1 MYHKL
6 VAFVTI
12 IWFFSSP
19 SLGQELKK
27 PISAM
32 QAVSTVDFGYL
43 PTLLARSKG
52 FFVQEGLDLKLLVV
66 SVRVSVPALLSRE
79 VHFAA
84 AGSSMP
90 AALKGAPLKA
100 IYYTY
105 KTSTFQL
112 IVRPDIAG
120 SQNLKGKA
128 IAVSSPGSSND
139 QAARLML
146 KKLGLEPGRDATLL
160 STGDSQVRLLAM
172 ESNLAAGSAVN
183 PDVAAHLALRGYRIL
198 MNSAEVYPVPFS
210 GMAVHEDLIRENP
223 DLIKRWLRAHIRAM
237 LYIRKNPE
245 DAAQVAVKEL
255 KLTPEVALGA
265 TKLLMPLISADDPGG
280 FTENRMRLNLEY
292 SASRQG
298 GDAGNVAITQ
308 VADVNLL
315 REVQREMGI
324 RCTDGYQCSK
334 TRTAI
339 RSE

>member
-1 MYHKL
+1 
-6 VAFVTI
+6 
-12 IWFFSSP
+12 
-19 SLGQELKK
+19 
-27 PISAM
+27 M
-32 QAVSTVDFGYL
+32 QAISTLDFGYL

-100 IYYTY
+100 IFYSY

-112 IVRPDIAG
+112 MVRPEIAG
-120 SQNLKGKA
+120 PQNLKGKA

-146 KKLGLEPGRDATLL
+146 KKLGLEPGRDTTLL
-160 STGDSQVRLLAM
+160 ATGDSQARLLTM

-223 DLIKRWLRAHIRAM
+223 DLIKRWLCAHLRAM
-237 LYIRKNPE
+237 LYIQMNPE
-245 DAAQVAVKEL
+245 DAAQVAAKEL
-255 KLTPEVALGA
+255 KLAPEIALGA
-265 TKLLMPLISADDPGG
+265 TKILMPLISADDPGG
-280 FTENRMRLNLEY
+280 FTEKGMRLNLEY

-298 GDAGNVAITQ
+298 GDSGKVPITQ

-324 RCTDGYQCSK
+324 RCKDGYQCK
-334 TRTAI
+334 
-339 RSE
+339 

>member
-6 VAFVTI
+6 VAFVTF

-19 SLGQELKK
+19 SLAQELKK

-32 QAVSTVDFGYL
+32 AVSTVDFGYL
-43 PTLLARSKG
+43 PTLLARS
-52 FFVQEGLDLKLLVV
+52 
-66 SVRVSVPALLSRE
+66 
-79 VHFAA
+79 
-84 AGSSMP
+84 
-90 AALKGAPLKA
+90 
-100 IYYTY
+100 T
-105 KTSTFQL
+105 
-112 IVRPDIAG
+112 
-120 SQNLKGKA
+120 
-128 IAVSSPGSSND
+128 
-139 QAARLML
+139 
-146 KKLGLEPGRDATLL
+146 
-160 STGDSQVRLLAM
+160 TGDSQARLLAM

-183 PDVAAHLALRGYRIL
+183 PDVAAHLGLRGYRIL

-245 DAAQVAVKEL
+245 DAAQVAAKEL

-280 FTENRMRLNLEY
+280 FTENGMRLNLEY

-298 GDAGNVAITQ
+298 GDAGKVAITQ
-308 VADVNLL
+308 VADVNPL

-324 RCTDGYQCSK
+324 RCKDGYQCK
-334 TRTAI
+334 
-339 RSE
+339 

>member
-1 MYHKL
+1 MHHKFA
-6 VAFVTI
+6 AFVTF
-12 IWFFSSP
+12 IWFLSSP
-19 SLGQELKK
+19 ALAQEPKR
-27 PISAM
+27 PIAAM
-32 QAVSTVDFGYL
+32 QALSTLDFGYL

-112 IVRPDIAG
+112 MVRPEIAG
-120 SQNLKGKA
+120 PQNLKGKA

-146 KKLGLEPGRDATLL
+146 KKLGLEPGRDTTLL
-160 STGDSQVRLLAM
+160 ATGDSQARLLTM

-210 GMAVHEDLIRENP
+210 GMAVHEELIRENP
-223 DLIKRWLRAHIRAM
+223 ELIKRWLRAHIRAM
-237 LYIRKNPE
+237 LYIQVNPE
-245 DAAQVAVKEL
+245 DAAQVAAKEL
-255 KLTPEVALGA
+255 KLAPEVALGA
-265 TKLLMPLISADDPGG
+265 TKLLIPLISSDDPGG
-280 FTENRMRLNLEY
+280 FTEKGMRLNLEY

-298 GDAGNVAITQ
+298 GDSSKVPITQ

-324 RCTDGYQCSK
+324 RCKDGYQCK
-334 TRTAI
+334 
-339 RSE
+339 

>member
-6 VAFVTI
+6 VAFVTF

-19 SLGQELKK
+19 SLAQELKK

-120 SQNLKGKA
+120 SQNLKGKT

-160 STGDSQVRLLAM
+160 STGDSQARLLAM

-245 DAAQVAVKEL
+245 DAAQVAAKEL

-265 TKLLMPLISADDPGG
+265 TKLLMPLIGADDPGG
-280 FTENRMRLNLEY
+280 FTENGMRLNLEY

-298 GDAGNVAITQ
+298 GDAGKVAITQ

-324 RCTDGYQCSK
+324 RCKDGYQCK
-334 TRTAI
+334 
-339 RSE
+339 

>member
-1 MYHKL
+1 MLDKL
-6 VAFVTI
+6 LACVIVI
-12 IWFFSSP
+12 FFSS
-19 SLGQELKK
+19 SLSLAQEPKR
-27 PISAM
+27 PIAAV
-32 QAVSTVDFGYL
+32 QAISTLDFGYL
-43 PTLLARSKG
+43 PTLLARAKG

-66 SVRVSVPALLSRE
+66 SVRVSVPALMSRE

-112 IVRPDIAG
+112 IVRPEIVG
-120 SQNLKGKA
+120 PQNLKGKS

-139 QAARLML
+139 HAARLML

-160 STGDSQVRLLAM
+160 SSGDSQARLLAM

-183 PDVAAHLALRGYRIL
+183 PDVAAHLAPRGYRIL
-198 MNSAEVYPVPFS
+198 MNSADVYPVPFS
-210 GMAVHEDLIRENP
+210 GMAVHDDLIRDNP
-223 DLIKRWLRAHIRAM
+223 ELIKRWLRVHIRAI
-237 LYIRKNPE
+237 LHIRKNPE
-245 DAAQVAVKEL
+245 DAAQVAAKEL
-255 KLTPEVALGA
+255 KLTPEVALRA
-265 TKLLMPLISADDPGG
+265 TKLLLPAISADDPGG
-280 FTENRMRLNLEY
+280 FTENAMRLNLEY

-298 GDAGNVAITQ
+298 GDASKVAITQ

-324 RCTDGYQCSK
+324 RCKDGYQCK
-334 TRTAI
+334 
-339 RSE
+339 

>member
-1 MYHKL
+1 MHHKL
-6 VAFVTI
+6 VAFVI
-12 IWFFSSP
+12 FIGFLSSP
-19 SLGQELKK
+19 ALAQDPKK
-27 PISAM
+27 PIAAM
-32 QAVSTVDFGYL
+32 QALSTLDFGYL

-52 FFVQEGLDLKLLVV
+52 FFVQEGLDLKLLIV

-112 IVRPDIAG
+112 MVRPEIAG
-120 SQNLKGKA
+120 PQSLKGKA

-146 KKLGLEPGRDATLL
+146 KKLGLEPGRDTTLL
-160 STGDSQVRLLAM
+160 ATGDSQARLLTM
-172 ESNLAAGSAVN
+172 ESNLAVGSAVN

-223 DLIKRWLRAHIRAM
+223 ELIKRWLRAHIRAM
-237 LYIRKNPE
+237 LYIQTNPE
-245 DAAQVAVKEL
+245 DAAQVAAKEL
-255 KLTPEVALGA
+255 KLAPEVALGA

-280 FTENRMRLNLEY
+280 FTEKGMRLNLEY

-298 GDAGNVAITQ
+298 GDSSKVAITQ

-324 RCTDGYQCSK
+324 RCKDGYQCK
-334 TRTAI
+334 
-339 RSE
+339 

>member
-1 MYHKL
+1 MSSKCL
-6 VAFVTI
+6 ALFIFV
-12 IWFFSSP
+12 FFFTSP
-19 SLGQELKK
+19 SLAQEPKK
-27 PISAM
+27 PIPVL
-32 QAVSTVDFGYL
+32 QAVSTIDFGYL

-66 SVRVSVPALLSRE
+66 SVRVSVPALMSRE

-100 IYYTY
+100 VYYTY

-112 IVRPDIAG
+112 IVRPEIAG
-120 SQNLKGKA
+120 PQNLKGKA

-146 KKLGLEPGRDATLL
+146 KKLGLEAGREVTLL
-160 STGDSQVRLLAM
+160 STGDSQARLLTM
-172 ESNLAAGSAVN
+172 ESNVAAGSAVN

-210 GMAVHEDLIRENP
+210 GMAAHEDLIRENP
-223 DLIKRWLRAHIRAM
+223 ELIKRWLRAHIRAI

-245 DAAQVAVKEL
+245 DAAQVAAKEL
-255 KLTPEVALGA
+255 KLAPEVALGA
-265 TKLLMPLISADDPGG
+265 TKLLLPVISADDPGG
-280 FTENRMRLNLEY
+280 FTENGMRLNLEY

-298 GDAGNVAITQ
+298 GDAGKVPIAQ
-308 VADVNLL
+308 VADISLL

-324 RCTDGYQCSK
+324 RCKDGYQCK
-334 TRTAI
+334 
-339 RSE
+339 

>member
-1 MYHKL
+1 MGYKL
-6 VAFVTI
+6 IAFVTFI
-12 IWFFSSP
+12 GFLSSP
-19 SLGQELKK
+19 ALAQEPKR
-27 PISAM
+27 PIAAM
-32 QAVSTVDFGYL
+32 QALSTLDFGYL

-112 IVRPDIAG
+112 MVRPEIAG
-120 SQNLKGKA
+120 PQNLKGKA

-146 KKLGLEPGRDATLL
+146 KKLGLEPGRDTTLL
-160 STGDSQVRLLAM
+160 ATGDSQARLLTM

-210 GMAVHEDLIRENP
+210 GMAVHEELIRENP
-223 DLIKRWLRAHIRAM
+223 ELIKRWLRAHIRAM
-237 LYIRKNPE
+237 LYIQTNPE
-245 DAAQVAVKEL
+245 DAAQVAAKEL
-255 KLTPEVALGA
+255 KLAPEVALGA
-265 TKLLMPLISADDPGG
+265 TKLLMPLMSADDPGG
-280 FTENRMRLNLEY
+280 FTEKGMRLNLEY

-298 GDAGNVAITQ
+298 GDSSKVPITQ

-315 REVQREMGI
+315 REEQREMGI
-324 RCTDGYQCSK
+324 RCKDGYHCK
-334 TRTAI
+334 
-339 RSE
+339 

>member
-1 MYHKL
+1 ML
-6 VAFVTI
+6 RQRLAFVI
-12 IWFFSSP
+12 SIVFFSSS
-19 SLGQELKK
+19 SLAQEPKK
-27 PISAM
+27 PIPVL
-32 QAVSTVDFGYL
+32 QAVSTIDFGYL

-66 SVRVSVPALLSRE
+66 SVRVSVPALMSRE

-100 IYYTY
+100 VYYTY

-112 IVRPDIAG
+112 IVRPEIAG
-120 SQNLKGKA
+120 PQNLKGKA

-146 KKLGLEPGRDATLL
+146 KKLGLEAGREVTLL
-160 STGDSQVRLLAM
+160 STGDSQARLLTM
-172 ESNLAAGSAVN
+172 ESNVAAGSAVN

-210 GMAVHEDLIRENP
+210 GMAAHEDLIRENP
-223 DLIKRWLRAHIRAM
+223 ELIKRWLRAHIRAI

-245 DAAQVAVKEL
+245 DAAQVASREL
-255 KLTPEVALGA
+255 KLAPEVALGA
-265 TKLLMPLISADDPGG
+265 TRLLMPVISADDPGG
-280 FTENRMRLNLEY
+280 FTENGMRLNLEY

-298 GDAGNVAITQ
+298 GDAGKVPIAQ
-308 VADVNLL
+308 VADISLL

-324 RCTDGYQCSK
+324 RCKDGYQCK
-334 TRTAI
+334 
-339 RSE
+339 

>member
-1 MYHKL
+1 MHHKL
-6 VAFVTI
+6 VAFVTFI
-12 IWFFSSP
+12 GFLSSP
-19 SLGQELKK
+19 ALAQDPKR
-27 PISAM
+27 PIAAM
-32 QAVSTVDFGYL
+32 QALSTFDFGYL

-112 IVRPDIAG
+112 MVRPEIAG
-120 SQNLKGKA
+120 PQNLKGKA

-146 KKLGLEPGRDATLL
+146 KKLGLEPGRDTTLL
-160 STGDSQVRLLAM
+160 STGDSQARLLTM

-223 DLIKRWLRAHIRAM
+223 ELIKRWLRAHIRAM
-237 LYIRKNPE
+237 LYIQMHPE
-245 DAAQVAVKEL
+245 DAAQVAAKEL
-255 KLTPEVALGA
+255 KLAPDVALGA
-265 TKLLMPLISADDPGG
+265 TKLLMPLISTDDPGG
-280 FTENRMRLNLEY
+280 FTEKGMRLNLEY

-298 GDAGNVAITQ
+298 GDSSKVSITQ

-324 RCTDGYQCSK
+324 RCKDGYQCK
-334 TRTAI
+334 
-339 RSE
+339 

>member
-1 MYHKL
+1 MHHKL
-6 VAFVTI
+6 AAFVTLI
-12 IWFFSSP
+12 GFLSSP
-19 SLGQELKK
+19 VLAQDPKR
-27 PISAM
+27 PIAAM
-32 QAVSTVDFGYL
+32 QALSTLDFGYL

-112 IVRPDIAG
+112 MVRPEIAG
-120 SQNLKGKA
+120 PQNLKGKA

-146 KKLGLEPGRDATLL
+146 KKLGLEPGRDTTLL
-160 STGDSQVRLLAM
+160 STGDSQARLLTM
-172 ESNLAAGSAVN
+172 ESNLAVGSAVN

-223 DLIKRWLRAHIRAM
+223 ELIKRWLRAHLRAM
-237 LYIRKNPE
+237 LYIQMNPE
-245 DAAQVAVKEL
+245 DAAQVAAKEL
-255 KLTPEVALGA
+255 KLAPEVALGA
-265 TKLLMPLISADDPGG
+265 TKLLMPLISTDDPGG
-280 FTENRMRLNLEY
+280 FTEKGMRLNLEY

-298 GDAGNVAITQ
+298 GDSSKVAITQ

-324 RCTDGYQCSK
+324 RCKDGYQCK
-334 TRTAI
+334 
-339 RSE
+339 

>member
-1 MYHKL
+1 MHHKL
-6 VAFVTI
+6 VAFVA
-12 IWFFSSP
+12 FFGFLSSP
-19 SLGQELKK
+19 ALAQDPKR
-27 PISAM
+27 PIAAM
-32 QAVSTVDFGYL
+32 QALSTLDFGYL

-112 IVRPDIAG
+112 MVRPEIAG
-120 SQNLKGKA
+120 PQNLKGKA

-146 KKLGLEPGRDATLL
+146 KKLGLEPGRDTTLL
-160 STGDSQVRLLAM
+160 STGDSQARLLTM
-172 ESNLAAGSAVN
+172 ESNLAVGSAVN

-223 DLIKRWLRAHIRAM
+223 ELIKRWLRAHIRAM
-237 LYIRKNPE
+237 LYIQMNPE
-245 DAAQVAVKEL
+245 DAAQVAAKEL
-255 KLTPEVALGA
+255 KLAPEVALGA
-265 TKLLMPLISADDPGG
+265 TKLLMPLISTDDPGG
-280 FTENRMRLNLEY
+280 FTEKGMRLNLEY

-298 GDAGNVAITQ
+298 GDSSKVAITQ

-324 RCTDGYQCSK
+324 RCKDGYQCK
-334 TRTAI
+334 
-339 RSE
+339 

>member
-1 MYHKL
+1 MLPKL
-6 VAFVTI
+6 VAFFTFI
-12 IWFFSSP
+12 FFFSSP
-19 SLGQELKK
+19 SLAQEPKK
-27 PISAM
+27 AIPAM
-32 QAVSTVDFGYL
+32 QAVSTIDFGYL

-66 SVRVSVPALLSRE
+66 SVRVSVPALMSRE

-112 IVRPDIAG
+112 IVRPDVAG
-120 SQNLKGKA
+120 PQNLKGKA

-139 QAARLML
+139 QAARLVL
-146 KKLGLEPGRDATLL
+146 KKIGLEPGRDVTLL
-160 STGDSQVRLLAM
+160 STGDSQARLLSM
-172 ESNLAAGSAVN
+172 ESNLAAGSLVN

-198 MNSAEVYPVPFS
+198 MNSSEVYPVPFS

-223 DLIKRWLRAHIRAM
+223 DLIKRWLRAHIRAI

-245 DAAQVAVKEL
+245 DAAQVAAKEL

-265 TKLLMPLISADDPGG
+265 IKLLMPVISADDPGG
-280 FTENRMRLNLEY
+280 FTESGMRLNLEY

-298 GDAGNVAITQ
+298 GDASKVPITQ

-324 RCTDGYQCSK
+324 RCKDGYQCK
-334 TRTAI
+334 
-339 RSE
+339 

>member
-1 MYHKL
+1 MLRKPL
-6 VAFVTI
+6 AVVIFI
-12 IWFFSSP
+12 LFFSSP
-19 SLGQELKK
+19 SLAQEPKK
-27 PISAM
+27 PIPVL
-32 QAVSTVDFGYL
+32 QAVSTIDFGYL

-66 SVRVSVPALLSRE
+66 SVRVSVPALMSRE
-79 VHFAA
+79 VHLAA

-112 IVRPDIAG
+112 VVRPDIG
-120 SQNLKGKA
+120 VPQNLKGKA
-128 IAVSSPGSSND
+128 IAVSLPGSSND
-139 QAARLML
+139 QAARLVL
-146 KKLGLEPGRDATLL
+146 KKLGLEAGRDVTLL
-160 STGDSQVRLLAM
+160 STGDSQARLLAM
-172 ESNLAAGSAVN
+172 ESNLAAGSLVN

-223 DLIKRWLRAHIRAM
+223 DLIKRWLRAHIRAI

-245 DAAQVAVKEL
+245 EAAQVAAKEL
-255 KLTPEVALGA
+255 KLAPEVALGA
-265 TKLLMPLISADDPGG
+265 TKLLMPVISADDPGG
-280 FTENRMRLNLEY
+280 FTENGMRLNLEY

-298 GDAGNVAITQ
+298 GDASKVPITQ
-308 VADVNLL
+308 VADVSLL

-324 RCTDGYQCSK
+324 RCKDGYQCK
-334 TRTAI
+334 
-339 RSE
+339 

>member
-1 MYHKL
+1 MHHKL
-6 VAFVTI
+6 AAFVTF
-12 IWFFSSP
+12 IWFLSSP
-19 SLGQELKK
+19 ALAQEPKR
-27 PISAM
+27 PIAAM
-32 QAVSTVDFGYL
+32 QALSTLDFGYL

-90 AALKGAPLKA
+90 AALKGAPIKA

-112 IVRPDIAG
+112 MVRPEIAG
-120 SQNLKGKA
+120 PQNLKGKA

-146 KKLGLEPGRDATLL
+146 KKLGLEPGRDTTLL
-160 STGDSQVRLLAM
+160 ATGDSQARLLTM

-223 DLIKRWLRAHIRAM
+223 ELIKRWLRAHIRAM
-237 LYIRKNPE
+237 LYIQTNPE
-245 DAAQVAVKEL
+245 DAAQVAAKEL
-255 KLTPEVALGA
+255 KLAPEVALGA

-280 FTENRMRLNLEY
+280 FTEKGMRLNLEY

-298 GDAGNVAITQ
+298 GDSSKVPITQ

-324 RCTDGYQCSK
+324 RCKDGYQCK
-334 TRTAI
+334 
-339 RSE
+339 

>member
-1 MYHKL
+1 MHHKL
-6 VAFVTI
+6 IAFVI
-12 IWFFSSP
+12 FIGFLSSP
-19 SLGQELKK
+19 ALAQDPKK
-27 PISAM
+27 PIAAM
-32 QAVSTVDFGYL
+32 QALSTLDFGYL

-52 FFVQEGLDLKLLVV
+52 FFVQEGLDLKLLIV

-112 IVRPDIAG
+112 MVRPEIAG
-120 SQNLKGKA
+120 PQSLKGKA

-146 KKLGLEPGRDATLL
+146 KKLGLEPGRDTTLL
-160 STGDSQVRLLAM
+160 ATGDSQARLLTM
-172 ESNLAAGSAVN
+172 ESNLAVGSAVN

-223 DLIKRWLRAHIRAM
+223 ELIKRWLRAHIRAM
-237 LYIRKNPE
+237 LYIQTNPE
-245 DAAQVAVKEL
+245 DAAQVAAKEL
-255 KLTPEVALGA
+255 KLAPEVALGA

-280 FTENRMRLNLEY
+280 FTEKGMRLNLEY

-298 GDAGNVAITQ
+298 GDSSKVAITQ

-324 RCTDGYQCSK
+324 RCKDGYQCK
-334 TRTAI
+334 
-339 RSE
+339 